1 MRFNQFLATEDEE
14 EEEARRRGFDPAEL
28 LRFAKDPSAGMAS
41 ASSDPRQGR
50 RPDGLETALGVTEA
64 RMEKSAIPTLAAG
77 DITGSANTAKRIAGV
92 GRMFYDEE
100 QDESAALPME
110 LSTPNEQPRTPAEK
124 MSSTPEASPVKPPGP
139 DSPAPNYKDPAGKF
153 LADAGYYDKKAAYEK
168 DFGPGKK
175 HKWYSLEST
184 KQWENRRDSG
194 QRDLMLAEREGT
206 TAYQR
211 AREDKQTQAPRERRV
226 FKMVEDRT
234 QDGKK
239 RWLSVFDDGS
249 TEVTLEGLD
258 DLAKGE
264 DQYSDQI
271 SYDAQGR
278 AYKTK
283 KGSVETQFLRDPQAG
298 LPLADTVSGGPTL
311 QGPTDPYVD
320 RWVAPPKEQTRVLGR
335 GQTLVGSGGDV
346 IARGEPIPAKAPAA
360 AKDPD
365 GALRQKAVD
374 YSMRMAEEDVKAANA
389 AASTPLTPAAQDAMR
404 KNRRLFHKNDF
415 LAQYEIAPDEP
426 KGPAGKGKIH
436 VPGN

>member
-1 MRFNQFLATEDEE
+1 
-14 EEEARRRGFDPAEL
+14 
-28 LRFAKDPSAGMAS
+28 
-41 ASSDPRQGR
+41 
-50 RPDGLETALGVTEA
+50 
-64 RMEKSAIPTLAAG
+64 MEKSAIPTLAAG

-153 LADAGYYDKKAAYEK
+153 LADAGFYDKKTAYEK

-211 AREDKQTQAPRERRV
+211 ELEERQQKEIKQRRL
-226 FKMVEDRT
+226 FKTEEIRT
-234 QDGKK
+234 AEGKK
-239 RWLSVFDDGS
+239 NVIGIYNDGS
-249 TEVTLEGLD
+249 NEVILKDLD

-298 LPLADTVSGGPTL
+298 LPLADTVSGGSAL
-311 QGPTDPYVD
+311 SGPTDPYVD
-320 RWVAPPKEQTRVLGR
+320 RWVAPQKEQTRVLGR
-335 GQTLVGSGGDV
+335 GQVWRSEDGTV
-346 IARGEPIPAKAPAA
+346 IGAGQPIPAKAPAA

-365 GALRQKAVD
+365 GAIRQKAVD

-426 KGPAGKGKIH
+426 KGSAGKGKIH